1 MYLVFQNSGVKKK
14 ATTFIFAAEF
24 NFFWIS
30 WGRMESLVQKCLC
43 GCLLSF
49 AVVTQEPFRHLDQRD
64 SVVSFSNVTNESC
77 PNATSPRTWDQVQL
91 PFLNFKINFR
101 SVQTTIK
108 HNFHGVCHWGQGGMW
123 LSRVFLP
130 KKAERTYLFCT
141 VAVPIVNLWR
151 NKRRFLSFLLCF
163 SILTEESW
171 VPYYNVK
178 CLSSM
183 VCLKIVLSS
192 QLFFFNTS
200 LFWVLKKWELLLFS
214 FQM

>member
-1 MYLVFQNSGVKKK
+1 M
-14 ATTFIFAAEF
+14 
-24 NFFWIS
+24 
-30 WGRMESLVQKCLC
+30 
-43 GCLLSF
+43 
-49 AVVTQEPFRHLDQRD
+49 VTQEPFRHQLDQRD
-64 SVVSFSNVTNESC
+64 SVVSFSDVMNESC

-101 SVQTTIK
+101 RVQTTIK
-108 HNFHGVCHWGQGGMW
+108 HSFHGVCHWGQGGMW

-163 SILTEESW
+163 PILTEEFRE
-171 VPYYNVK
+171 PYYSVK

-183 VCLKIVLSS
+183 ACLKIVLSS
-192 QLFFFNTS
+192 QLFFFNKS